1 MRHPPLAGLQSYLPV
16 LLATSLILAACG
28 GGSNPVT
35 PDDPPPPPPSQ
46 RLMLDDFQGNLI
58 QWTGRNGSN
67 NAQIVADPLRASNSV
82 VNFTVPVAAGDMF
95 THEISVGTHTIFRLS
110 FEYLGLPL
118 AGSTADDH
126 GGFIGI
132 ADELPGSHFWLGGTD
147 PNQALVHL
155 IDDGTWHPYSI
166 EFVLADHL
174 ELSDGML
181 RVMVEDGE
189 VFPGVPQDAF
199 FDNIQ
204 LEWVQ

>member
-1 MRHPPLAGLQSYLPV
+1 MRRPSLARFQSHLPV
-16 LLATSLILAACG
+16 FLATSLILAACG
-28 GGSNPVT
+28 SSSVGPT
-35 PDDPPPPPPSQ
+35 DDPPPPPPSQ
-46 RLMLDDFQGNLI
+46 RLMMDDFESNLI
-58 QWTGRNGSN
+58 QWTGRDDAN
-67 NAQIVADPLRASNSV
+67 NAQIVADPLRANNFV
-82 VNFTVPVAAGDMF
+82 VNFTTPVAAGDMF
-95 THEISVGTHTIFRLS
+95 THEIAIGTHTIFRLS

-118 AGSTADDH
+118 PGSTADDH

-132 ADELPGSHFWLGGTD
+132 ADELPGNHFWLGGTD

-174 ELSDGML
+174 VLEDNML